1 METANKIHLVS
12 DRVERAKSFLLSQF
26 KDKANI
32 NLIVEALVEEVQEAE
47 NALIELR
54 DLRMLETATGATLDN
69 IGKRMKVVRSSDDDT
84 VYRTAIKVRILR
96 KINKGTASD
105 IKSVFKLLTQ
115 DPDPII
121 SNTSP
126 YVVELAAVLTCIGES
141 DSAINEIISLFPV
154 NTGVRVLSK
163 PARPFGFAGNP
174 KAFPL
179 SSGNFDPPQGQL
191 CSIVADTFGIA
202 RDPRFKRT
210 TDYIPPNKNP
220 PIPTILPY
228 ITYTGD
234 LVVGSVLT
242 ANIGVWSGVEPI
254 SYLYQWYV
262 DNLAVDG
269 EVNQTYTVL
278 AGQEGKPIYCRVTA
292 DNIDGQYIVNTN
304 TVVVPIVV
312 DTGIVKNLGIP
323 NNTYS
328 ASGSYFGPLPPPS
341 PVYAAV
347 SVQFKTDGT
356 LTISETFGGTYNI
369 NYLTTTGSGSAADYE
384 IFVTKVNGDNLTSP
398 AQIDIWQALTSDRT
412 FSLSISQ
419 VLYGYQFRSGTF
431 TFTVRRKSTG
441 VTEQKT
447 ITLYVDATVESDL

>member
-84 VYRTAIKVRILR
+84 AYRTAIKVRILR

-126 YVVELAAVLTCIGES
+126 CVVELAAVLTCIGES

-242 ANIGVWSGVEPI
+242 ANIGVWYGVEPI

-262 DNLAVDG
+262 DSLAVDG
-269 EVNQTYTVL
+269 EVSQTYTVL

-292 DNIDGQYIVNTN
+292 ENIDGQYIVNTN
-304 TVVVPIVV
+304 TVVVPVVV
-312 DTGIVKNLGIP
+312 DTGIIKNLGIP
-323 NNTYS
+323 VNTYS
-328 ASGSYFGPLPPPS
+328 AYEDYTGPTPLP
-341 PVYAAV
+341 
-347 SVQFKTDGT
+347 
-356 LTISETFGGTYNI
+356 TISATVSLTFNSTGVLDVDMDGFPSVSI
-369 NYLTTTGSGSAADYE
+369 DFLSTTGVGAGNGFE
-384 IFVTKVNGDNLTSP
+384 IFVTKVNGDNLTLP
-398 AQIDIWQALTSDRT
+398 NQIDLWKALSTNRVFEMTAEGST
-412 FSLSISQ
+412 LGFTQ
-419 VLYGYQFRSGTF
+419 RSGTF
-431 TFTVRRKSTG
+431 TFSVKNTSTG
-441 VTEQKT
+441 YIESKT
-447 ITLYVDATVESDL
+447 ITLVSQVVLERDL